1 MLVRRGEVRRAFER
15 LSSPHRRSARLPQM
29 LEASL
34 QGAGNGA
41 VQQEQFAR
49 QAELHL
55 KFVRQID
62 RLARL
67 TRQPSAKA
75 PEKPT

>member
-1 MLVRRGEVRRAFER
+1 
-15 LSSPHRRSARLPQM
+15 M

>member
-1 MLVRRGEVRRAFER
+1 VR
-15 LSSPHRRSARLPQM
+15 QM

-62 RLARL
+62 RLAQIA
-67 TRQPSAKA
+67 RQLSRKD
-75 PEKPT
+75 PEKAT